1 MSLVRLVEIEELDGD
16 ARAMADSGVAQYGK
30 VLNTWKAIFNRP
42 NIFATYLPFLR
53 TVAGPGV
60 LNQNTKDLCA
70 LYVGLLNHCR
80 YTASHR
86 STSGLKNGLTETE
99 LQSLASGDWSSFSP
113 EVQVALE
120 FTKQLTVNPTV
131 VEFSTLPQSVEP
143 AVLTSLKSH
152 FSDEEIVD
160 LAMTVSVWNSIARFH
175 RVMDL
180 EMDMPDPP
188 EGVNPR

>member
-16 ARAMADSGVAQYGK
+16 ARAMADSGLAQYGK

-53 TVAGPGV
+53 AVAGPGV

-99 LQSLASGDWSSFSP
+99 LQNLASGDWSNFAP

-120 FTKQLTVNPTV
+120 FTKQLTMNPTV
-131 VEFSTLPQSVEP
+131 VEFSALPQSVEP
-143 AVLTSLKSH
+143 AVLASLKSH

-188 EGVNPR
+188 AGVNPK